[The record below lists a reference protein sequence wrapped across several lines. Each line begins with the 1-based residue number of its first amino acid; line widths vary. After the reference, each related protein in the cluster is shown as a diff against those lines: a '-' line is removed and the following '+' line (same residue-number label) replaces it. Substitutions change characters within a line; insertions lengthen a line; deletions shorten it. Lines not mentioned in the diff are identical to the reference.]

1 MDTLKNI
8 FDNAAKQTTN
18 NTYGWGI
25 FEENDPNPEDS
36 TIESPAEKARRKIK
50 TALKEATQDPYK
62 AAMDYQKT
70 VEYFLAQRAKLPGRV
85 ETGGMI
91 SPRAP
96 SQISSMP
103 GATRGLRAESFT
115 DKIAEVRARMRAF
128 ATDKYY
134 SDITYGK

>member
-8 FDNAAKQTTN
+8 FDNAAKQTV
-18 NTYGWGI
+18 
-25 FEENDPNPEDS
+25 DS
-36 TIESPAEKARRKIK
+36 TYNWFQYPSASEDIPEVKQKKEKTITERIKEGLKQATQSPA
-50 TALKEATQDPYK
+50 QDVES
-62 AAMDYQKT
+62 YQRA
-70 VEYFLAQRAKLPGRV
+70 VEYFKAQRAKLPGRV

-91 SPRAP
+91 PPRAP
-96 SQISSMP
+96 SQISQMP